1 MFTPC
6 IILMVK
12 VCEWLEGKTLFSEVV
27 SVTDLNEVFK
37 TKIQSHLQQF
47 FA

>member
-6 IILMVK
+6 ILLMVK
-12 VCEWLEGKTLFSEVV
+12 VCEWLEGKTLFSEGI

>member
-1 MFTPC
+1 
-6 IILMVK
+6 MVK

-27 SVTDLNEVFK
+27 SITDLNEVFK
-37 TKIQSHLQQF
+37 TKIQSHLQKF